1 MAKSKNCNI
10 CLTIPIKWPKPRN
23 NDSAHLYG
31 ILMVSTLIL
40 SWYLEDPASLIMV
53 LSIMVNGIKMD
64 FVKEEEHKSGKMV
77 VCTLGTGKMTKPTA
91 RVD

>member
-1 MAKSKNCNI
+1 
-10 CLTIPIKWPKPRN
+10 
-23 NDSAHLYG
+23 
-31 ILMVSTLIL
+31 
-40 SWYLEDPASLIMV
+40 
-53 LSIMVNGIKMD
+53 MVNGIKMD